1 MYQDSTTISTCPR
14 CVATC
19 NTTDPFPFQK
29 KNTVPSTTGQLVPC
43 PTWAAE
49 HPTGGGTGHASLP
62 ARDQRKKNIHVNL
75 LTFHQICASDNRT
88 DTAPLPL
95 QGLHHGSNNS
105 TRWRFAI
112 RG

>member
-29 KNTVPSTTGQLVPC
+29 KIQYRRPPANSFLAPPGLQNT
-43 PTWAAE
+43 
-49 HPTGGGTGHASLP
+49 LP
-62 ARDQRKKNIHVNL
+62 GEALDTYRSQREINGKKIHVNL

-88 DTAPLPL
+88 DTATLPL

-105 TRWRFAI
+105 TRWHFVI